1 MLPKQGQQSLS
12 LAPRGKAA
20 DTVLTDLI
28 TQGKPDIWTFMWKL
42 LIFKCWQLIPN

>member
-20 DTVLTDLI
+20 DSVDRSDYSREARYLDFYVKT
-28 TQGKPDIWTFMWKL
+28 PDF
-42 LIFKCWQLIPN
+42 